1 MRNLTR
7 YLEDLLGRRRPCSFD
22 ATAEDATVARA
33 AITLCAARPCSEQPR
48 EAFVTELHDR
58 LAAELAT
65 APEPPTRPPTRRQF
79 VQLGSVAASA
89 AALGAGVVKV
99 VLGKSPHEPSAER
112 TLSPN
117 VGEWRTIART
127 ADLAEGGVQ
136 AFDLGSVVG
145 FVTRANG
152 RVQAV
157 SGICTHQS
165 CRLAFQESTRR
176 LACPCHDAAFALSGA
191 VAAHKLR
198 VRPAALPRVPVREVT
213 GAVQV
218 YAPPPSS

>member
-1 MRNLTR
+1 
-7 YLEDLLGRRRPCSFD
+7 
-22 ATAEDATVARA
+22 
-33 AITLCAARPCSEQPR
+33 
-48 EAFVTELHDR
+48 
-58 LAAELAT
+58 
-65 APEPPTRPPTRRQF
+65 
-79 VQLGSVAASA
+79 
-89 AALGAGVVKV
+89 VVS
-99 VLGKSPHEPSAER
+99 GKSRHQPSAER
-112 TLSPN
+112 TLSPD

-165 CRLAFQESTRR
+165 CRLVFQESTRR

-198 VRPAALPRVPVREVT
+198 VRPSALPRVPVREVT

-218 YAPPPSS
+218 YAPPPAS